1 MQFEFAFEGE
11 SAAAAIAGEEARQ
24 LGMHRGV
31 MLLQMTQ
38 LAEGRDLAA
47 AIPAAAAAATR
58 LFADVRLFAR
68 VEATVNFEGVG
79 LLEAPAAD
87 GAMEGRF
94 AGMHAHVTSE
104 IGALEESFPALFARV
119 LRKARVHAHVSA

>member
-47 AIPAAAAAATR
+47 AIPAAAATR
-58 LFADVRLFAR
+58 FFADVRLFAR